1 MNTKIS
7 QDFERLSAY
16 IDNQL
21 PPAEKAD
28 LEARLAQDA
37 DLQATLNE
45 LRRTVRAL
53 RSLPAVKP
61 PRNFT
66 LTPEQVPQN
75 MRARRGPLFPVF
87 RLAAA
92 LCTVLLVLT
101 VARDYAASGLAASAV
116 ANVTSQGGGATSLSA
131 PNAAPLMT
139 PSPEGSLEAY
149 GASAPVPT
157 DSASQDGATTP
168 LAHFAPV
175 QPTATPK
182 ATDRQ
187 ALGAA
192 TPDATNKNA
201 APTET
206 PVDQAVSAA
215 AAAPSATETASVDA
229 TLAQPSAVAPPSSP
243 WRVVEVV
250 LAVLALALAGA
261 AWFTRRG

>member
-1 MNTKIS
+1 MSTKIS
-7 QDFERLSAY
+7 PDFERLSAY

-21 PPAEKAD
+21 SPAEKAA
-28 LEARLAQDA
+28 LEARLAKEA
-37 DLQATLNE
+37 DLQATLTD

-66 LTPEQVPQN
+66 LTPEQAGV
-75 MRARRGPLFPVF
+75 RARRGPLFPVF

-92 LCTVLLVLT
+92 LCTVLLVLA
-101 VARDYAASGLAASAV
+101 VARDYTASGLAASAV
-116 ANVTSQGGGATSLSA
+116 ADVTTQSGGATTRAA
-131 PNAAPLMT
+131 PNAAPLIT

-157 DSASQDGATTP
+157 GSASQDTAVTP

-175 QPTATPK
+175 EPTATPE
-182 ATDRQ
+182 ATNR
-187 ALGAA
+187 LTVGAA
-192 TPDATNKNA
+192 TPDATNKNV

-206 PVDQAVSAA
+206 PEDVAVSVA
-215 AAAPSATETASVDA
+215 AAAPSATETASVNA
-229 TLAQPSAVAPPSSP
+229 TLVETTNTPAPSSA
-243 WRVVEVV
+243 WRVVEIV
-250 LAVLALALAGA
+250 LAALALALAGA